1 MAFPGFHSLSTLN
14 DAERNVWHHGKNERK
29 PCAKFTNPN
38 EMNSFDFAPLVLFI
52 EKPRQ
57 QTQRVG
63 RYRLSCLQKCN

>member
-57 QTQRVG
+57 
-63 RYRLSCLQKCN
+63 